1 MSSDEIDKTIQA
13 TEQNE
18 ERYDEVPE
26 NAEEASASTEADGTS
41 EEANGRNDMR
51 KVLRTLVGDVVFFL
65 GCLIATYLLFSVFPP
80 YFVDGTSMNNTL
92 RDRAFGFGIIFFTPD
107 YGDIV
112 VIHGENGKT
121 NDSDYIKRVIGK
133 PGDTLRIIDGVVYR
147 NGECLDEPYAYYDPG
162 APRSGVIQEIS
173 LGEDEYLVMGDN
185 RFHSYDG
192 RGFGPISRSEMKCKM
207 LFFLWGKK
215 R

>member
-1 MSSDEIDKTIQA
+1 MSSDEIEKTIHSD
-13 TEQNE
+13 EINIEGRE
-18 ERYDEVPE
+18 EETAGDEIFP
-26 NAEEASASTEADGTS
+26 AEPSS
-41 EEANGRNDMR
+41 EEAQTEQPARNDMR
-51 KVLRTLVGDVVFFL
+51 KVLRTLVGDVVFFVC
-65 GCLIATYLLFSVFPP
+65 CLVGTYLLFTVFPP

-92 RDRAFGFGIIFFTPD
+92 RDKAFGFGIIYFTPE

-112 VIHGENGKT
+112 VIHGDNGKT
-121 NDSDYIKRVIGK
+121 NDNDFIKRVIGK
-133 PGDTLRIIDGVVYR
+133 PGDELRIIDGVVYR
-147 NGECLDEPYAYYDPG
+147 NGECLDEPYAYYDPA
-162 APRSGVIQEIS
+162 APRTGVIQEVV